1 MVTPRQHVQRRGPAG
16 RRSSLTRRRWAGRLS
31 GALVGTALVGA
42 LLWYVGSLG
51 HAWPVNILV
60 LAVCGAAGFLLTWTV
75 SEHGQRAEVAS
86 WYATRREESA
96 PPATLDYRLMWLRR
110 DLRDTVERNDR
121 PDAIYPVLRELAL
134 ERLQAKHGID
144 PESDPQSARET
155 MHPDLVGYL
164 AHPPTTTRRQDR
176 RRLETVIQRIE
187 EL

>member
-1 MVTPRQHVQRRGPAG
+1 MFTGRSGSHRGTADRRVGHP
-16 RRSSLTRRRWAGRLS
+16 RRRWASRLG
-31 GALVGTALVGA
+31 GALVGTASVGA

-60 LAVCGAAGFLLTWTV
+60 LLVSGAAVFLLTWTV

-86 WYATRREESA
+86 WHASRREESA
-96 PPATLDYRLMWLRR
+96 PPAALDYRLMWLRR

-121 PDAIYPVLRELAL
+121 PDAIFPVLRELAL
-134 ERLQAKHGID
+134 ERLQAKHDID
-144 PESDPQSARET
+144 PESDARAARER
-155 MHPDLVGYL
+155 MHPDLVDYL
-164 AHPPTTTRRQDR
+164 THPPTTTRRQDR